1 MLCLAS
7 VRHHACVRLQRRLA
21 SPTDAEFGRN
31 VHHQAYRDVVERQ
44 FGAWNVAAQDAY
56 FRDGWSAA
64 AHEIVE
70 CDGVPVG
77 YVSVEDRSDLV
88 HLRELVLLPELQNRG
103 IGTALLRQVM
113 TQAQERG
120 VPVQLG
126 TLHANRAAALYR
138 RVGFREIGRTDTH
151 ILFEWLPADPR

>member
-1 MLCLAS
+1 MFCLAP

-21 SPTDAEFGRN
+21 SPADAEFGRN

-56 FRDGWSAA
+56 FRDSWGAA
-64 AHEIVE
+64 PHEIVE

-77 YVSVEDRSDLV
+77 YVCVEDRSDLV
-88 HLRELVLLPELQNRG
+88 HVRELVLLPEFQNRG
-103 IGTALLRQVM
+103 IGTAVLRELL
-113 TQAQERG
+113 AHAEGRG

-138 RVGFREIGRTDTH
+138 RLGFREIGRTQTH
-151 ILFEWLPADPR
+151 ILFEWLPPVDR